1 MGVREGEEG
10 DVVLVMVSQSSRV
23 CLANP
28 TRPGEVERE
37 RKKRRRGGQAEAVA
51 DNAVSRC
58 AYSSVQFTPAFTI
71 TW

>member
-37 RKKRRRGGQAEAVA
+37 RKKRRGGDKQRQRQTMRFRDALIPPF
-51 DNAVSRC
+51 NLRPHSR
-58 AYSSVQFTPAFTI
+58 
-71 TW
+71 

>member
-10 DVVLVMVSQSSRV
+10 DVVLVMVSQSLRV
-23 CLANP
+23 CQANP
-28 TRPGEVERE
+28 TRPGEVE
-37 RKKRRRGGQAEAVA
+37 KKGGGGHSRAEAEA

-58 AYSSVQFTPAFTI
+58 AYSSVQCSPAFTI

>member
-1 MGVREGEEG
+1 MHVGVREGEEG

-37 RKKRRRGGQAEAVA
+37 RKKGGGGDKQRQRQTMRFRDALIPPF
-51 DNAVSRC
+51 NLRPHSR
-58 AYSSVQFTPAFTI
+58 
-71 TW
+71 